1 VIDESVDII
10 RWALAVRDPLGWLDF
25 DAATLANMNA
35 LVDQTEREFKSALDS
50 YKYNYRRADDPRRQE
65 RNSYRAHCVEFLEL
79 LNERLQRTQWLA
91 GERQSYVDVAL
102 FPFVRQF
109 ANVEPDW
116 FAQLPLPKLQ
126 HWLIEQLESELFT
139 GVMQKHPVWQ
149 AGC

>member
-1 VIDESVDII
+1 
-10 RWALAVRDPLGWLDF
+10 
-25 DAATLANMNA
+25 
-35 LVDQTEREFKSALDS
+35 
-50 YKYNYRRADDPRRQE
+50 
-65 RNSYRAHCVEFLEL
+65 VEFLEL